1 MSPNVSAPTVLFF
14 VTKRFADKTELNKN
28 MHVRYTANAKALII
42 NGEKSKIEIMT
53 LYKGV
58 VLSPGINADFVM
70 KAGIHKTSAIMTMTR
85 CCAR

>member
-1 MSPNVSAPTVLFF
+1 MSPNVNAPTVLFF

-28 MHVRYTANAKALII
+28 MDVRYTANAKALIN

-58 VLSPGINADFVM
+58 VFSPGINADFVM

>member
-1 MSPNVSAPTVLFF
+1 MSPNVNAPTVLFF
-14 VTKRFADKTELNKN
+14 VTKRFADNTELNKN
-28 MHVRYTANAKALII
+28 MHVRYTANAKALIN
-42 NGEKSKIEIMT
+42 NGEKSKIEIMR

-58 VLSPGINADFVM
+58 VFSPGINADFVM